1 MMLLKRLFMMNW
13 LKKLTLLMLVNLFKK
28 RDYDGKITDVEGNI
42 SDITNLAT
50 TTTILTPVKNKILNA
65 NDLVKKADYEAKI
78 KDIEGK

>member
-1 MMLLKRLFMMNW
+1 MMNW

-50 TTTILTPVKNKILNA
+50 TTTTTTTTILTPVKNKILNA

>member
-1 MMLLKRLFMMNW
+1 MMNW

-28 RDYDGKITDVEGNI
+28 RDYDGKITDVEGNT

-50 TTTILTPVKNKILNA
+50 TTILTPVENKILNA
-65 NDLVKKADYEAKI
+65 NDLVKKADYEVKI

>member
-1 MMLLKRLFMMNW
+1 MMNW
-13 LKKLTLLMLVNLFKK
+13 LKKLTLLMLGNLFKK

-50 TTTILTPVKNKILNA
+50 TTILTPVKNKILNS

>member
-1 MMLLKRLFMMNW
+1 MMVK
-13 LKKLTLLMLVNLFKK
+13 LLMLKV
-28 RDYDGKITDVEGNI
+28 I

>member
-1 MMLLKRLFMMNW
+1 MNW

-78 KDIEGK
+78 KDTEGK

>member
-1 MMLLKRLFMMNW
+1 
-13 LKKLTLLMLVNLFKK
+13 MLVNLFKK

>member
-1 MMLLKRLFMMNW
+1 MNW
-13 LKKLTLLMLVNLFKK
+13 LKKLKLLMLVNLFKK

>member
-1 MMLLKRLFMMNW
+1 MNW
-13 LKKLTLLMLVNLFKK
+13 LKNLILLMLVNLRK
-28 RDYDGKITDVEGNI
+28 RDYDDKITDVEGNI
-42 SDITNLAT
+42 SDITNLATTT